1 MENTPSKVI
10 KSVVNGV
17 VVQRILPNTA
27 ILEKIQT
34 LGIEI
39 AKINRDGKALML
51 KMKLERLQQ
60 NAEARKAEAQA
71 SRLRQM
77 RTKYNRISNQNR
89 MKLYKQL
96 GMDEWHKL
104 MKEID
109 ENRITHDEWQIKVM
123 EHQAK
128 YIVNHSELIGA
139 DVHINPFE

>member
-51 KMKLERLQQ
+51 KMKLERLTT
-60 NAEARKAEAQA
+60 EA
-71 SRLRQM
+71 LRTTETTEKKGEISSLSGSQCFSG
-77 RTKYNRISNQNR
+77 YSAGIRISISEFGIR
-89 MKLYKQL
+89 PPTCSRRSYR
-96 GMDEWHKL
+96 
-104 MKEID
+104 ID
-109 ENRITHDEWQIKVM
+109 SVLPRLFDR
-123 EHQAK
+123 
-128 YIVNHSELIGA
+128 L
-139 DVHINPFE
+139 P